1 MPPKATTAGL
11 RQTATPDATGCFAQP
26 SPGIDEYVA
35 PTLESMSTRQKLA
48 TGAQRALLTQTRD
61 AHCIGNTG
69 AAQFNARSSLLATEV
84 AACLG
89 FLQML
94 TEYPPSCAFLGFA

>member
-48 TGAQRALLTQTRD
+48 TGAQRALLTQTHD
-61 AHCIGNTG
+61 AHCIETQEQN
-69 AAQFNARSSLLATEV
+69 SSTREALCSQPKLRRA
-84 AACLG
+84 
-89 FLQML
+89 
-94 TEYPPSCAFLGFA
+94 

>member
-26 SPGIDEYVA
+26 SPGIDENVG

-48 TGAQRALLTQTRD
+48 TGAQRALLTQTHD
-61 AHCIGNTG
+61 AHCIETRG
-69 AAQFNARSSLLATEV
+69 QHSSTREALCSQPKLRRA
-84 AACLG
+84 
-89 FLQML
+89 
-94 TEYPPSCAFLGFA
+94 